1 MRILVTCLVGTTL
14 FLCLVST
21 KFIFNEENVKRTEAK
36 NDKLSS
42 RNQNAVAFNK
52 KVIRYLD
59 NYIEKEEASSKD
71 GILNNLKL
79 LLSSKKVVLE
89 EKTISGQIL
98 IIYNQKVTKLRN
110 EYWIFLV
117 AIQYAI
123 TNVVL
128 KYT

>member
-36 NDKLSS
+36 KDNLSS

-110 EYWIFLV
+110 EYWIFFM
-117 AIQYAI
+117 
-123 TNVVL
+123 
-128 KYT
+128 

>member
-36 NDKLSS
+36 NDNLSS

>member
-36 NDKLSS
+36 KDNLSS
-42 RNQNAVAFNK
+42 RNQNAVDFNK

>member
-71 GILNNLKL
+71 GIFNNLKL
-79 LLSSKKVVLE
+79 LLSSQKVVLE

>member
-36 NDKLSS
+36 KDNLSS

-128 KYT
+128 KNT

>member
-36 NDKLSS
+36 KDNLSS

-71 GILNNLKL
+71 GIFNNLKL
-79 LLSSKKVVLE
+79 LLSSQKVVLE

>member
-36 NDKLSS
+36 KDNLSS